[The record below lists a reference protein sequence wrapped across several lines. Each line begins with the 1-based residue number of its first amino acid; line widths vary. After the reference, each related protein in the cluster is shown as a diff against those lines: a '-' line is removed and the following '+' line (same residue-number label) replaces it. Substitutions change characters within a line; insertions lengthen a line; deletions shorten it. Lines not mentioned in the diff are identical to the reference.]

1 MMKSVFAAL
10 SALGMAGFVAS
21 LLVHI
26 CALLQYPSLF
36 GKWVWALHIGIFPSF
51 FILVIY
57 ADKTKPA
64 KSGRN
69 NFSHLM
75 KQLPPWVT
83 KVSTAFVVYALLN
96 FAVFIYQTT
105 QYPKK
110 GVPEWLIQR
119 GFSGHWLIF
128 HGAIF
133 CGFWGLYL
141 LRAKDE
147 ARPKP
152 AIE

>member
-1 MMKSVFAAL
+1 MKSVFAAL
-10 SALGMAGFVAS
+10 SALGLAGFVAS
-21 LLVHI
+21 LIVHI
-26 CALLQYPSLF
+26 CALLQHPSPF

-57 ADKTKPA
+57 SNKTKPA
-64 KSGRN
+64 KSGRDN
-69 NFSHLM
+69 VSHLM
-75 KQLPPWVT
+75 KQLPPLVG
-83 KVSTAFVVYALLN
+83 KISNALFVYALLN
-96 FAVFIYQTT
+96 FAVFMVQTT

-110 GVPEWLIQR
+110 GVPDWLIQR

-141 LRAKDE
+141 LRAKNE
-147 ARPKP
+147 SRLKS